1 MFFFFLLR
9 FKGLLSRLL
18 PCPVCVLCAAF
29 RCTALLLRPFA
40 PPRHSLACQLGGG
53 SAFRASIPS
62 RHSGLDPESWVAL
75 CAVLRCT
82 IASPVSI
89 PVNAPQGPV
98 SAHGMT
104 ALLRRCAIALPLHCR
119 AFFSP
124 VIRLRANW
132 AAVRQPVQARLRSP
146 CTNCPASERESWVA
160 LCVVLRCAIASPV
173 SILAFASQGP
183 VSAHGMTALL
193 RRCAIALPLHC
204 HLFLSSPVIPASER
218 ESWVALCVV
227 LRCAIA
233 SPVSILAFASQGPV
247 SEHGVTALLRR
258 CTIRSLCTATYS
270 FLPCHSRL
278 RAGILGSL
286 MRGIALRY
294 CLAGVHPRQRLSGS
308 RIKCGMTAQARR
320 LCCFAAVAAIATACA
335 SLLVSL
341 MRQLGCGSAAGM
353 TAERKTRGKG
363 LPYTQ
368 KPPETMWLPAE

>member
-1 MFFFFLLR
+1 MRGIALHYCLAGVHPR
-9 FKGLLSRLL
+9 QRPPGSRVGARGDGAVA
-18 PCPVCVLCAAF
+18 PVCH
-29 RCTALLLRPFA
+29 RA
-40 PPRHSLACQLGGG
+40 PS
-53 SAFRASIPS
+53 
-62 RHSGLDPESWVAL
+62 
-75 CAVLRCT
+75 
-82 IASPVSI
+82 
-89 PVNAPQGPV
+89 
-98 SAHGMT
+98 
-104 ALLRRCAIALPLHCR
+104 ALP
-119 AFFSP
+119 P
-124 VIRLRANW
+124 I
-132 AAVRQPVQARLRSP
+132 
-146 CTNCPASERESWVA
+146 
-160 LCVVLRCAIASPV
+160 
-173 SILAFASQGP
+173 
-183 VSAHGMTALL
+183 
-193 RRCAIALPLHC
+193 
-204 HLFLSSPVIPASER
+204 LSSPVIPASER

-247 SEHGVTALLRR
+247 SAHGVTALLRR

-368 KPPETMWLPAE
+368 KPPETLWLPAE